1 MQKEISL
8 LDVLL
13 TIVRHRWFLI
23 TYILT
28 CLVLFSSVS
37 FLLPKKYESK
47 VTFVRESTSPGGS
60 LGGLLGNLSSLG
72 MAGSS
77 KLNSEAALV
86 LLQSQELR
94 EQVVDRF
101 NLYEVYDKEI
111 LLQVL
116 KTLESNVLI
125 EETREGGL
133 GFNPITAISVTVTD
147 EDPTRAKEM
156 ADYFVI
162 VLDGMMVRLNSEMQ
176 KKTVSILNER
186 YEKNM
191 TDMKNAEQAFK
202 AFQEEFGIIELEEQ
216 TKAFVQNLA
225 SLQAEKTALDIEIKA
240 LERLYG
246 TNAQDQ
252 IGFKRLQYQQ
262 IEESVSEL
270 TDKIELSTSPK
281 DGIYPLKSIPELG
294 FRYLNLY
301 RDFEVQQ
308 SIFET
313 LLPQLEL
320 NKMYLADRNSGV
332 QVIDPAKVPTYKSS
346 PKRAFIMA
354 GGLLFGIFSGL
365 VLVFFR
371 ELGSSLN
378 NENNEMAQKWAAIKS
393 EFSK

>member
-1 MQKEISL
+1 MQKEVSL
-8 LDVLL
+8 LDVLHS
-13 TIVRHRWFLI
+13 IVRQRRFLFI
-23 TYILT
+23 YVFSCLILFT
-28 CLVLFSSVS
+28 TVA
-37 FLLPKKYESK
+37 FLLPKKYKST
-47 VTFVRESTSPGGS
+47 VTFVRENTSPGGS
-60 LGGLLGNLSSLG
+60 LGGLLGNLGSLG
-72 MAGSS
+72 MSGTS
-77 KLNSEAALV
+77 KLNTEAALV

-94 EQVVDRF
+94 EKIVERF
-101 NLYEVYDKEI
+101 NLYEVYNKDI

-156 ADYFVI
+156 ANYFTI
-162 VLDGMMVRLNSEMQ
+162 VLDGMMVKLNSEMQ
-176 KKTVSILNER
+176 QKTVGILNER
-186 YEKNM
+186 YDKNM
-191 TDMKNAEQAFK
+191 ADMQSAEQAFK
-202 AFQEEFGIIELEEQ
+202 SFQEEYGIIELEEQ

-246 TNAQDQ
+246 ANAKDQ
-252 IGFKRLQYQQ
+252 IGFKRLQYEQ
-262 IEESVSEL
+262 IEESVRAL
-270 TDKIELSTSPK
+270 TEKTELSISAK

-294 FRYLNLY
+294 FKYLNLY

-308 SIFET
+308 TIFET

-320 NKMYLADRNSGV
+320 NKMYLADRNSGI

-371 ELGSSLN
+371 ELGSNLN
-378 NENNEMAQKWAAIKS
+378 NENDEMAQKWAAIKR